1 MRTRTRRIVA
11 LLAVICILITQLSA
25 SLAAGWIS
33 VEKNLRS
40 PLGAEQVDV
49 NIRNVG
55 KRISNVCYDL
65 QCEYPTSLYQLT
77 ANGVRHDALCVA
89 AKRTTPGD
97 GGKVYKLDLSG
108 LKSCQGENSRLLE
121 ASANLT
127 EADAGYSVW
136 WNAYRYSDLAKYN
149 DEQIMRK
156 IAWLIEDGNWTYYP
170 LKQQYSASDLYSG
183 IELDYDDPIN
193 DPKVYRDLEISTDAQ
208 ARFKAFDIPSSRVG
222 AKISGLYGAAHA
234 IASRVISGDR
244 YHLSGTIYYSFT
256 RTEADKATYTK
267 GSHSAFAY
275 GDDGNGNDN
284 NKYRRIQ
291 LMQYFNIIAHA
302 PEYKGDLFIYS
313 PDERSGGGQQWL
325 LFVDKYAGKKAYI
338 RPVIDKKTASGDVM
352 NGAEFTLYEDASC
365 SKEAGVISDKN
376 GSGDYSEYVNKLA
389 GDDQKDGLLL
399 LDNNNDGSYT
409 KTVYFKETKA
419 PSSVCAA
426 KGGKMLL
433 DEGIIDGNVYCM
445 NVEYGYDT
453 GALKI
458 DIRTAG
464 KSVYSKTYKNY
475 DAFDKPGEVR
485 LANNRHGDFRDGA
498 ALYVLKESGNGF
510 TVTNTVFE
518 LYKGSDTTA
527 VPAAYYMYKDGW
539 SWFADRA
546 GDNEIG
552 AAYPVLLS
560 AQYTLVEEYTE
571 DCYKDS
577 GISYDVVNRSGWTET
592 GDNRYMYTFTTDG
605 MNNGDTLTVKAVND
619 RVTSSVSVIKKS
631 DDGNISGVGFE
642 LYYLG
647 NKDQREKGEGLL
659 IDSFKTD
666 KNGKGSVKELPLGW
680 YRVREVKTGD
690 YSLTWGS
697 GTVTDGDDAIV
708 RLTAKD
714 TGGVSL
720 EAVNRLMVK
729 IAVVKTDSDSGK
741 YIGGASFR
749 LYEDTSERKTVAEIS
764 DEDNDGICVFDKIG
778 IGDYLIEEIKAPA
791 GYYLNKTLIPVKVTG
806 RPDGRITVSGN
817 EVMAYKA
824 EVGDKPYSAPLHII
838 KTDSRDRSI
847 VLEGAVFEIYEDTNG
862 TGEYEPEADKKATA
876 IYKGKKYD
884 VALEFNNGRYEA
896 VINAGGNKT
905 AYLRFGT
912 YFIVETASPEM
923 YLLPSGITKAVIPQI
938 EAPAEGE
945 AVSVE
950 VNIINDMGFCTVL
963 TGISGTKVAELGKD
977 VVLTDHV
984 YYTNLKA
991 GETYTLKGRLAAR
1004 DKACNVYGTDVETVK
1019 EFTVEDNGSG
1029 IKMSD
1034 GTVRVSGTVN
1044 VSFKIDTSK
1053 YKGMELV
1060 AYEYLYKGD
1069 DLIGSHEDINDKDQ
1083 SVKIPDIGT
1092 ELTDKATGS
1101 HTVTVSGSTVLTDMV
1116 RYEGLVPGK
1125 NYLVT
1130 GVLVD
1135 KRTGSEIKDKDG
1147 NPVTSSVSFKAPGED
1162 GYIPVEFTVDASV
1175 LHAKEIV
1182 AFETVRYEGRPV
1194 AIHAD
1199 INDEDQTVRV
1209 PELVTSASGV
1219 NGSKLISREKN
1230 VTVTDHVEYRN
1241 LTPGKT
1247 YVVSGSLKYAG
1258 TGEAFKDPSGKEVNS
1273 EVTFI
1278 PASPDGS
1285 VDVKLLMDA
1294 SGLHDGDMIVVYEDA
1309 YVRADDGGEDILICR
1324 HRDPLNKAQTVTV
1337 TDVPKTGSGIS
1348 ESEYVTVL
1356 LSVAGIVLSA
1366 AGMIVYV
1373 SKRKHE

>member
-1 MRTRTRRIVA
+1 MMRAKIRRTVA

-40 PLGAEQVDV
+40 PLEAEQVDV
-49 NIRNVG
+49 DIKSVG

-89 AKRTTPGD
+89 AKRSSPGD

-108 LKSCQGENSRLLE
+108 LKSCRGESSRLLE

-136 WNAYRYSDLAKYN
+136 WNAYRYSDLANYN

-183 IELDYDDPIN
+183 IELDFDNPLN
-193 DPKVYRDLEISTDAQ
+193 DSRIYRDLEISTDAQ
-208 ARFKAFDIPSSRVG
+208 ARYMAFDIPSSRVG

-256 RTEADKATYTK
+256 RTEGDKATYTK

-325 LFVDKYAGKKAYI
+325 LFADKYADRKAYI

-376 GSGDYSEYVNKLA
+376 GTGNYTEYVNKLS

-409 KTVYFKETKA
+409 KTLYFKETKA
-419 PSSVCAA
+419 PSSVSYGKAE
-426 KGGKMLL
+426 KMLL
-433 DEGIIDGNVYCM
+433 DEGIIDGNVYRM
-445 NVEYGYDT
+445 NIEYGYDT
-453 GALKI
+453 GALKV
-458 DIRTAG
+458 DIQTSG
-464 KSVYSKTYKNY
+464 NSVYSRTYKDY
-475 DAFDKPGEVR
+475 DAFDKPGAVK
-485 LANNRHGDFRDGA
+485 LANNKNGDFRDGA
-498 ALYVLKESGNGF
+498 ALFVLKESDNGF

-518 LYKGSDTTA
+518 LYKGNDA
-527 VPAAYYMYKDGW
+527 APAAYYMYKDGW
-539 SWFADRA
+539 NWFADKA
-546 GDNEIG
+546 GDRQLG
-552 AAYPVLLS
+552 SAYPLLLS
-560 AQYTLVEEYTE
+560 AQYTIVEEYKE
-571 DCYKDS
+571 DCYKDT
-577 GISYDVVNRSGWTET
+577 GVRYDVVNRSGWTKT

-605 MNNGDTLTVKAVND
+605 MNNGETVTVKAVND
-619 RVTSSVSVIKKS
+619 RVTSSISVIKKS
-631 DDGNISGVGFE
+631 DDGNVSGVGFE

-647 NKDQREKGEGLL
+647 NKEQREKGEGLL
-659 IDSFKTD
+659 IDAFKTD
-666 KNGKGSVKELPLGW
+666 RNGKGSVKELPQGW
-680 YRVREVKTGD
+680 YRVREVKDSD
-690 YSLTWGS
+690 YALTWGA

-708 RLTAKD
+708 RLTAND
-714 TGGVSL
+714 TGGVTL
-720 EAVNRLMVK
+720 EAFNRLMVK
-729 IAVVKTDSDSGK
+729 IAVVKTGSDSGK

-749 LYEDTSERKTVAEIS
+749 LYEDTAEKRTVAEVS
-764 DEDNDGICVFDKIG
+764 DTDNDGICVFEDIG
-778 IGDYLIEEIKAPA
+778 LGNYLIEEIKAPA
-791 GYYLNKTLIPVKVTG
+791 GYYLNKDLIPVKVTE
-806 RPDGRITVSGN
+806 RTDTKITVAGN
-817 EVMAYKA
+817 EITAFKV
-824 EVGDKPYSAPLHII
+824 EVNDKPYSAPLYII
-838 KTDSRDRSI
+838 KTDSGDKSI
-847 VLEGAVFEIYEDTNG
+847 LLDGAVFEIYEDTNG
-862 TGEYEPEADKKATA
+862 SGAYESESDKKATA
-876 IYKGKKYD
+876 MYKGKKYD
-884 VALEFNNGRYEA
+884 VALEYHNGRYEA
-896 VINAGGNKT
+896 VINAGGNKA
-905 AYLRFGT
+905 AYLHFGT
-912 YFIVETASPEM
+912 YFIIETASPEM
-923 YLLPSGITKAVIPQI
+923 YILPSGITKAVIPQI
-938 EAPAEGE
+938 DAPIEGE
-945 AVSVE
+945 EKAVE
-950 VNIINDMGFCTVL
+950 VTVTNDMGFCTVL
-963 TGISGTKVAELGKD
+963 TGISDSKVTEYGKD
-977 VVLTDHV
+977 IILTDHV
-984 YYTNLKA
+984 GYTNLTA
-991 GETYTLKGRLAAR
+991 GKTYTLKGRLIAR
-1004 DKACNVYGTDVETVK
+1004 DKSGNVYETGIESVK

-1034 GTVRVSGTVN
+1034 GTVRVSDIVD
-1044 VSFKIDTSK
+1044 VSFKIDTTK
-1053 YKGMELV
+1053 YRGMELV
-1060 AYEYLYKGD
+1060 AYECLYKGD
-1069 DLIGSHEDINDKDQ
+1069 ELIGRHEDINDKDQ

-1092 ELTDKATGS
+1092 ELTDKATGT
-1101 HTVTVSGSTVLTDMV
+1101 HTVTVSESTVLTDTV
-1116 RYEGLVPGK
+1116 SYQGLVPGK
-1125 NYLVT
+1125 TYLVT
-1130 GVLVD
+1130 GVLID
-1135 KRTGSEIKDKDG
+1135 KKTGKEIEDREG

-1162 GYIPVEFTVDASV
+1162 GYIPLDFTVDASV
-1175 LHAKEIV
+1175 LNVKEIV
-1182 AFETVRYEGRPV
+1182 AFETVSYEDRTV

-1199 INDEDQTVRV
+1199 IRDEDQTVRI
-1209 PELVTSASGV
+1209 PELITSASGA
-1219 NGSKLISREKN
+1219 NGSKLISQEKN

-1247 YVVSGSLKYAG
+1247 YIVSGSLKYAG
-1258 TGEAFKDPSGKEVNS
+1258 TGKTFTDPSGKEVNS
-1273 EVTFI
+1273 EVTFV
-1278 PASPDGS
+1278 PQSPDGS
-1285 VDVKLLMDA
+1285 VDVKLLLDA
-1294 SGLHDGDMIVVYEDA
+1294 SELHEGDMIVVYEDA
-1309 YVRADDGGEDILICR
+1309 YARTDEGGEDILICR
-1324 HRDPLNKAQTVTV
+1324 HHDPGNKAQTVTV
-1337 TDVPKTGSGIS
+1337 TGVPKTGSDIS
-1348 ESEYVTVL
+1348 EGEYTAGL